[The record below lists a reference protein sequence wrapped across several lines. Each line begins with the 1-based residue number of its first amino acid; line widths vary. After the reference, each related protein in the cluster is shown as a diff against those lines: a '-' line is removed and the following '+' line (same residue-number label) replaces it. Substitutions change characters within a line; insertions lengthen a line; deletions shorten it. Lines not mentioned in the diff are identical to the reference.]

1 MKNVRPVILLALCMT
16 LGYAGLAQDT
26 RNVKEPSVPPVCTS
40 LVARLAEQNG
50 QLAEA
55 DESKL
60 DTLRI
65 QNAID
70 RCTPGSA
77 VALRSSGSNDA
88 FLSGP
93 LKLKKGITLL
103 VTAGTTLFGSR
114 NPRDY
119 DVTPGACGK
128 VDHHGRGCK
137 PLILA
142 RNAPGS
148 GVMGD
153 GVIDGR
159 GGATL
164 LGQDVTWWGLAHQ
177 AKVENAAQNCPRI
190 IVVER
195 SDNFTLYRI
204 TLQNSPNFH
213 VIVNRTNGFTAWGV
227 KANSPKTARNT
238 DCIDPSASTNVSIL
252 HSYLHCGDDN
262 VAIKAGNA
270 GPSSHITVAYDH
282 FYTGHGMSIGSE
294 TNGGV
299 SDVDVHD
306 LTIDGADNGI
316 RIKSNSTKGGLV
328 TNVSYTNICIRDVK
342 NPIVMDPF
350 YSTERGSLVP
360 VFQNITLHNV
370 RILTPGKI
378 TLLGT
383 DAQHLLR
390 VTFDGVLID
399 NFRPKQIRA
408 AHARF
413 TLGPGEVNFTPEGDD
428 VESTRISG
436 SRAVPSCDGKFVP
449 FPGTAETQDNSG
461 PAVAAKQISL
471 VVAQDGSGNYRSV
484 QAAVDALPDSG
495 GTIHIKPG
503 TYREVVHVRKPNVR
517 IEGDSKDPA
526 KVVIVYDNSAGKVGG
541 TFKSATFFVEGDN
554 FFALG
559 VTFVNDFTHFHQL
572 QPEGS
577 QAVALFVRADRAVF
591 RDVRILGAQDTLYAA
606 SKGCSSDQGPCTP
619 AREYFSHC
627 YIEGNVDFIF
637 GDAETVFH
645 DCEIHAIA
653 HKTVYLTAQSK
664 HYPQQKSGYVFDHC
678 KVTAD
683 AGATNIFLG
692 RPWRPYSTVVFLH
705 TDLTAHIQP
714 AGWHEWHEGET
725 HSLETATYAEFES
738 TGPGADPAHRE
749 PLSRQLTASQAKAFS
764 PSVFL
769 AGQDHW
775 NPSDV
780 R

>member
-1 MKNVRPVILLALCMT
+1 MKYVRPVVLLALCLT
-16 LGYAGLAQDT
+16 FGNAVLAQDT
-26 RNVKEPSVPPVCTS
+26 RNVKEPKIPPVCTS
-40 LVARLAEQNG
+40 LTARLAEQDG
-50 QLAEA
+50 KLAEA
-55 DESKL
+55 DEGKL

-65 QNAID
+65 QDAID
-70 RCTPGSA
+70 QCKPGTA
-77 VALRSSGSNDA
+77 VELRSSGTNTA

-93 LKLKKGITLL
+93 LELKKGITL
-103 VTAGTTLFGSR
+103 VVASGTTLFGSR

-137 PLILA
+137 PLIRA
-142 RNAPGS
+142 HDAPGS

-159 GGATL
+159 GGAKL
-164 LGQDVTWWGLAHQ
+164 IGQDVTWWDLAHQ

-204 TLQNSPNFH
+204 TLRNSPQFH
-213 VIVNRTNGFTAWGV
+213 VIVSRTNGFTAWGV
-227 KANSPKTARNT
+227 RVNSPKTARNT

-252 HSYLHCGDDN
+252 YSYLHCGDDN

-328 TNVSYTNICIRDVK
+328 TNVSYTNVCIRNVK
-342 NPIVMDPF
+342 DPIVMDPF
-350 YSTERGSLVP
+350 YSTERGPLVP
-360 VFQNITLHNV
+360 VFQNITLRNV
-370 RILTPGKI
+370 RILTPGKV

-399 NFRPKQIRA
+399 GLRPKQIRA

-413 TLGPGEVNFTPEGDD
+413 IFGPGEVNFLPQGDD
-428 VESTRISG
+428 VEVKRKPG
-436 SRAVPSCDGKFVP
+436 SRTVPFCDGKFVP
-449 FPGTAETQDNSG
+449 FPGTVERQESTAS
-461 PAVAAKQISL
+461 AAGVKKSEL
-471 VVAQDGSGNYRSV
+471 VVAQDGSGDFRSV

-517 IEGDSKDPA
+517 IEGDGKDPA

-541 TFKSATFFVEGDN
+541 TSKSATFFVAGDN
-554 FFALG
+554 FFARG
-559 VTFVNDFTHFHQL
+559 VTFVNDFTHFQQL

-577 QAVALFVRADRAVF
+577 QAVALSVRADRAVF
-591 RDVRILGAQDTLYAA
+591 RDVRVLGAQDTLYAA
-606 SKGCSSDQGPCTP
+606 SKRCSSEHGPCTP

-627 YIEGNVDFIF
+627 YIAGNVDFIF
-637 GDAETVFH
+637 GDAKAVFH

-664 HYPQQKSGYVFDHC
+664 HYPEQESGYVFDRC

-683 AGATNIFLG
+683 RGATNIFLG

-705 TDLTAHIQP
+705 ADLDAHIQP
-714 AGWHEWHEGET
+714 AGWHEWHAGET
-725 HSLETATYAEFES
+725 HSLESATYAEFES
-738 TGPGADPAHRE
+738 TGPGAAPSSRE
-749 PLSRQLTASQAKAFS
+749 PHSRQLTPSEAKKFS
-764 PSVFL
+764 PDVFL

-775 NPSDV
+775 NPSGV
-780 R
+780 H